1 MLFVTSDVVYGISF
15 MVTEVA
21 VVLVLPSVVDDD
33 SSEVASVSEVALSDL
48 AHEFIFR
55 LKKKISK
62 ISIITSFRF
71 EIFFNEK
78 EMRMLSI
85 PNAVNKN
92 SHFGIMD
99 RSLEICW

>member
-1 MLFVTSDVVYGISF
+1 
-15 MVTEVA
+15 MVTVVE
-21 VVLVLPSVVDDD
+21 VVLVLVSPSVVDDD
-33 SSEVASVSEVALSDL
+33 SSEVEVVSEIELSDL

-62 ISIITSFRF
+62 IIIITSFRF

-78 EMRMLSI
+78 EISPPSN
-85 PNAVNKN
+85 PNAVNNN
-92 SHFGIMD
+92 SHFGIKD

>member
-1 MLFVTSDVVYGISF
+1 
-15 MVTEVA
+15 MVTVE
-21 VVLVLPSVVDDD
+21 LVLPEVLSVFDDDPSEDDD
-33 SSEVASVSEVALSDL
+33 SSEVEAVSEVVLSDL

-78 EMRMLSI
+78 EMRPLSI
-85 PNAVNKN
+85 PNAVNIIN
-92 SHFGIMD
+92 HFGIIE
-99 RSLEICW
+99 RS

>member
-1 MLFVTSDVVYGISF
+1 
-15 MVTEVA
+15 MVTVVA
-21 VVLVLPSVVDDD
+21 VVLVLPSVVVDD
-33 SSEVASVSEVALSDL
+33 SSEVEAVSEVALSDL

-62 ISIITSFRF
+62 ISINTSFRF

-85 PNAVNKN
+85 PNAVNII
-92 SHFGIMD
+92 SHLGIIE
-99 RSLEICW
+99 RS

>member
-33 SSEVASVSEVALSDL
+33 SFEVEAVSEVELSDL
-48 AHEFIFR
+48 EHEFIFR

-85 PNAVNKN
+85 PNAVNII
-92 SHFGIMD
+92 SHLGIIE
-99 RSLEICW
+99 RS

>member
-1 MLFVTSDVVYGISF
+1 
-15 MVTEVA
+15 MVTLVA

-33 SSEVASVSEVALSDL
+33 SSEVEAVSEVELSDL
-48 AHEFIFR
+48 AQEFIFR

-78 EMRMLSI
+78 EMRKLSN
-85 PNAVNKN
+85 PNAVNIK
-92 SHFGIMD
+92 SHFGIME
-99 RSLEICW
+99 RSREIC

>member
-1 MLFVTSDVVYGISF
+1 
-15 MVTEVA
+15 MVTVALVEVELA
-21 VVLVLPSVVDDD
+21 SLSSFDD
-33 SSEVASVSEVALSDL
+33 EFVSDIELSDL
-48 AHEFIFR
+48 AQEFIFR

-78 EMRMLSI
+78 EISPLSN
-85 PNAVNKN
+85 PNAVNKISN
-92 SHFGIMD
+92 FCIMD

>member
-1 MLFVTSDVVYGISF
+1 
-15 MVTEVA
+15 MVTVVA

-33 SSEVASVSEVALSDL
+33 SSEVEAVSEVALSDL

-55 LKKKISK
+55 LKKKTSK

-78 EMRMLSI
+78 EISPLSN
-85 PNAVNKN
+85 PNAVNKISN
-92 SHFGIMD
+92 FCIMD
-99 RSLEICW
+99 RSLEICWLIGAASR

>member
-1 MLFVTSDVVYGISF
+1 MFVTSDVVYGISF

-33 SSEVASVSEVALSDL
+33 SFEVEAVSEVELSDL
-48 AHEFIFR
+48 AQEFIFR

-85 PNAVNKN
+85 PNAVNII
-92 SHFGIMD
+92 SHFGIME
-99 RSLEICW
+99 RS

>member
-1 MLFVTSDVVYGISF
+1 

-33 SSEVASVSEVALSDL
+33 SFEVEAVSEVEESDL
-48 AHEFIFR
+48 AQEFIFR

-92 SHFGIMD
+92 IHLGNME
-99 RSLEICW
+99 RS

>member
-1 MLFVTSDVVYGISF
+1 MFVTSDVVYGISF

-33 SSEVASVSEVALSDL
+33 SFEVEVVSEIELSDL
-48 AHEFIFR
+48 AQEFIFR

-85 PNAVNKN
+85 PNAVNII
-92 SHFGIMD
+92 SHFGIIEW
-99 RSLEICW
+99 S

>member
-33 SSEVASVSEVALSDL
+33 SFEVEAVSEVVLSDL
-48 AHEFIFR
+48 AQEFIFR

-92 SHFGIMD
+92 IHLGNME
-99 RSLEICW
+99 RS

>member
-1 MLFVTSDVVYGISF
+1 
-15 MVTEVA
+15 MVTVVE
-21 VVLVLPSVVDDD
+21 VVLVLVSPSVVDDD
-33 SSEVASVSEVALSDL
+33 SSEVEVVSEIELSDL

-62 ISIITSFRF
+62 IIIITSFRF

-78 EMRMLSI
+78 EISPPSN
-85 PNAVNKN
+85 PNAVNDN
-92 SHFGIMD
+92 SHFGIKD

>member
-1 MLFVTSDVVYGISF
+1 
-15 MVTEVA
+15 MVTVVA
-21 VVLVLPSVVDDD
+21 VVLVLPEEEVVLSVVVDS
-33 SSEVASVSEVALSDL
+33 SSEVEVSSEVALSDL

-92 SHFGIMD
+92 IHLGNME
-99 RSLEICW
+99 RS

>member
-1 MLFVTSDVVYGISF
+1 
-15 MVTEVA
+15 MVTVVA
-21 VVLVLPSVVDDD
+21 VVLVLPSVVVDD
-33 SSEVASVSEVALSDL
+33 SSEVEAVSEVALSDL

-55 LKKKISK
+55 LKKKTSK

-78 EMRMLSI
+78 EISPLSN

-92 SHFGIMD
+92 CHFGIMD

>member
-1 MLFVTSDVVYGISF
+1 
-15 MVTEVA
+15 MVTEV
-21 VVLVLPSVVDDD
+21 VVVLVLVLVLPSVVDDD
-33 SSEVASVSEVALSDL
+33 SSESEVELVSEVALSDL

-78 EMRMLSI
+78 EMRPI
-85 PNAVNKN
+85 INTNTVNII
-92 SHFGIMD
+92 SHFGIME
-99 RSLEICW
+99 RSREICW

>member
-1 MLFVTSDVVYGISF
+1 M
-15 MVTEVA
+15 
-21 VVLVLPSVVDDD
+21 LVLPVLEAEVSSLDD
-33 SSEVASVSEVALSDL
+33 AAVSEVVLSDL
-48 AHEFIFR
+48 AQEFIFR

-92 SHFGIMD
+92 IHLGNME
-99 RSLEICW
+99 RS

>member
-1 MLFVTSDVVYGISF
+1 

-33 SSEVASVSEVALSDL
+33 SSEVETVSEVVLSDL

-62 ISIITSFRF
+62 IRIISSFRF

-78 EMRMLSI
+78 EISPLSN
-85 PNAVNKN
+85 PNAVNKISN
-92 SHFGIMD
+92 FGIMD

>member
-33 SSEVASVSEVALSDL
+33 SFEVEAVSEVELSDL
-48 AHEFIFR
+48 AQEFIFR

-85 PNAVNKN
+85 PNAVNIK
-92 SHFGIMD
+92 SHFGIME
-99 RSLEICW
+99 RS